1 MNKEQFFY
9 DIDTLKQKIIELFAL
24 EYGDIPSRDELIKFG
39 SLDRMKSKPLRMRNH
54 FLNAAIDIY
63 NNYSNK
69 EIIDYIL
76 TLSYLTI
83 NNYPIIK
90 FGDKESLLIVYNVY
104 NGLLTDDYEK
114 YNKIMDKRKI
124 MSSLLS
130 KINNIVGYEGWERR
144 KVVTRNIISQFVKKY
159 DQLLLDKMELSD
171 IISILPKEI
180 DAFICVGHKLDLGG
194 AITDIPLITNKR

>member
-1 MNKEQFFY
+1 MNKEPIFH
-9 DIDTLKQKIIELFAL
+9 DIETLKEKIIELFAL

-39 SLDRMKSKPLRMRNH
+39 SLDQLKSKPVRMRNH
-54 FLNAAIDIY
+54 FLNAATDIY
-63 NNYSNK
+63 DNYCNK

-114 YNKIMDKRKI
+114 YNKIMDKRI
-124 MSSLLS
+124 IISSLLS
-130 KINNIVGYEGWERR
+130 KINNIVGYEDWERR
-144 KVVTRNIISQFVKKY
+144 KVVTRSIISQFVKKY
-159 DQLLLDKMELSD
+159 EQLLRDKLELSD
-171 IISILPKEI
+171 IIAILPKEI
-180 DAFICVGHKLDLGG
+180 DAFICAGHKLDLGES
-194 AITDIPLITNKR
+194 ITDVQLITNKR